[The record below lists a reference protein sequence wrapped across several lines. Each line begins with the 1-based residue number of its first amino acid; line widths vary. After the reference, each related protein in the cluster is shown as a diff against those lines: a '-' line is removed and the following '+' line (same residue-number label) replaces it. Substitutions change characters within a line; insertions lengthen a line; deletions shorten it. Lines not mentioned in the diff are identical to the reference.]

1 MGKSDTS
8 TGTEAAWLQAA
19 YTMLTETGVDTVKI
33 MPLAKQ
39 LGVSRTSF
47 YWHFTD
53 REALL
58 DAMIRRWEEKNT
70 GNLVARTEA
79 YAESIAEALFNLFDC
94 WLDADLFDSR
104 LELAIRNWAHNDAAL
119 QARLDQEDA
128 KRKEAMAAMF
138 LRFGFAREQ
147 AEVRALTMLYTQ
159 VGYIS
164 MEIEE
169 DPVLRM
175 ERMPDYIEVYTGQR
189 PTTRE
194 IDRFR
199 ARHGGGIT

>member
-1 MGKSDTS
+1 MGQSDTS
-8 TGTEAAWLQAA
+8 TGTEAAWLEAA

-33 MPLAKQ
+33 MPLAKR

-104 LELAIRNWAHNDAAL
+104 LELAIRNWAHNDPAL

-159 VGYIS
+159 VGYIA

-169 DPVLRM
+169 DPVQRM

-189 PTTRE
+189 PTPRE

-199 ARHGGGIT
+199 ARHGG